1 MKLFQLIHLL
11 LQLNAFVFL
20 FQTVTS
26 VLFVIYYLKGGW
38 LKRSIS
44 KAKLEA

>member
-26 VLFVIYYLKGGW
+26 VLFLLSLKI
-38 LKRSIS
+38 RSLQR
-44 KAKLEA
+44 KK